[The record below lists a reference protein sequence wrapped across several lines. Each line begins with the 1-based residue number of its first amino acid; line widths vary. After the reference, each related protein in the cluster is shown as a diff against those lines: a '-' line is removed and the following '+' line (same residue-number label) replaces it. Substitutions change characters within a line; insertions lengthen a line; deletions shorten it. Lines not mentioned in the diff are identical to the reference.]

1 VLQELLAWVKKLNDK
16 LSVHQSPSEQE
27 TDTEVTMAMIYLEWS
42 LKVSIWCMVSHSL
55 TLNTVVRGQDR
66 QKNNSKNKNRISEIF
81 FFQKQVFYMVKKRIL
96 KNFL

>member
-1 VLQELLAWVKKLNDK
+1 
-16 LSVHQSPSEQE
+16 
-27 TDTEVTMAMIYLEWS
+27 
-42 LKVSIWCMVSHSL
+42 
-55 TLNTVVRGQDR
+55 LNTVVRGQDR